1 MRAKLLF
8 FGTPAVWEED
18 GGHLKQHDVCCL
30 LFLLHFS
37 LIPAP
42 KIYGSIS
49 AWDFSKGDNLS
60 TPHRQPPSPFV
71 CCSHSRCAPL
81 VFMRYF
87 NFLPALPFLLLRH
100 KLTPARDTLPLGMR
114 KPGEEVCF

>member
-8 FGTPAVWEED
+8 FGTPAVWGEG

-37 LIPAP
+37 LIPSP
-42 KIYGSIS
+42 EIYGSIS

-60 TPHRQPPSPFV
+60 TPRRRRPRLLLP
-71 CCSHSRCAPL
+71 PL

-87 NFLPALPFLLLRH
+87 NFPPALPFPWLHREL
-100 KLTPARDTLPLGMR
+100 ASDSLPPGMR
-114 KPGEEVCF
+114 ET